1 MRAAAQRALKRLS
14 TGRMFGWVDDSR
26 GFVAIVVA
34 VFLVGVIGLTAL
46 VIDLGQL
53 IIVRSELQ
61 NAADSASLA
70 GVVDL
75 VQTGESAANTTAVSY
90 ATRQENYRL
99 TKPVPA
105 ADAVVVVVIDAQTL
119 QVRVGRT
126 AGTTAGPLPT
136 VFARIWGIDSL
147 GVESVAVATV
157 NRKIIGSGPG
167 NLMPFGIHKDY
178 VDADGDGNYDVGN
191 VVDIY
196 PHPWTP
202 GNFGLLDLNGGAN
215 SNSETNAWIYSGYDD
230 YFIIPE
236 ATGYVNIEGDPGI
249 SGGSLDGA
257 ISSRIGDEVVFPI
270 FDLVTSQGANTIYRV
285 MDLMGGIILDFK
297 LTGAAS
303 QRYINVEIVD
313 TVKINLVA
321 GGPSKS
327 DNASLSTPILIQ

>member
-1 MRAAAQRALKRLS
+1 MRPAALRALKRLS
-14 TGRMFGWVDDSR
+14 LGRRFGWVEDSR
-26 GFVAIVVA
+26 GFVAIIVA
-34 VFLVGVIGLTAL
+34 VFMVGVIGLTAL

-61 NAADSASLA
+61 NAADSGALA

-75 VQTGESAANTTAVSY
+75 VQTGESAANTTAVAY
-90 ATRQENYRL
+90 AVRQDNYRL
-99 TKPVPA
+99 TNPIPA
-105 ADAVVVVVIDAQTL
+105 SDAVVVTVIDAETL

-136 VFARIWGIDSL
+136 VFARIWGIESL

-157 NRKIIGSGPG
+157 DRKIIGSGPG
-167 NLMPFGIHKDY
+167 NLLPFGIHKNY
-178 VDADGDGNYDVGN
+178 VDVDGDGKYDVGN

-196 PHPWTP
+196 PHDWTP
-202 GNFGLLDLNGGAN
+202 GNFGLLDLNGGSN
-215 SNSETNAWIYSGYDD
+215 SNAETTEWIYNGYDD

-249 SGGSLDGA
+249 SGGSLNGA

-270 FDLVTSQGANTIYRV
+270 FDLVTGQGANTIYRV
-285 MDLMGGIILDFK
+285 IDLMGGIILDFK
-297 LTGAAS
+297 LTGAAA

-313 TVKINLVA
+313 TVKMNLVA
-321 GGPSKS
+321 GGPSTPNNS
-327 DNASLSTPILIQ
+327 SLSTPILIQ